1 MATDNLV
8 LEMLRAIRGDIA
20 GVKEELVGLK
30 QRTQAVETAVVS
42 VKRDTT
48 EIYAAQVVSGQR
60 LDKLSERMERIERRL
75 DIVES

>member
-8 LEMLRAIRGDIA
+8 LEMLRAVRGDLA
-20 GVKEELVGLK
+20 GIRQELGDLK
-30 QRTQAVETAVVS
+30 LRMQAVETAVVS

-48 EIYAAQVVSGQR
+48 EIYAAQIASGQR
-60 LDKLSERMERIERRL
+60 LDKLSDRMERIEKRL